1 MMPCCAWSAT
11 SEVCC
16 VLTTIPGLTSM
27 AQEACGFGIFRTLPS
42 RSGVA
47 TSTRHCRQAP
57 AGFSSGW
64 SQNRGISMPATSAA
78 RMMRVPL
85 GTRTSMPSMVTVSSS
100 VASVPGRTAVI
111 GHLPH

>member
-1 MMPCCAWSAT
+1 MIPCWAWSAT
-11 SEVCC
+11 TEVCW
-16 VLTTIPGLTSM
+16 VLTTMPGLTSM
-27 AQEACGFGIFRTLPS
+27 AQEAWGLGILRMVPS

-57 AGFSSGW
+57 AGLRRGW
-64 SQNRGISMPATSAA
+64 SQKRGISMPAASAA

-85 GTRTSMPSMVTVSSS
+85 GTRTSTPSMVTVRSS
-100 VASVPGRTAVI
+100 VASDPGRTAVI